1 MVVLIKNAVF
11 FFKILFWNIHF
22 FGPYLI
28 LLLATPSD
36 AEFTKTTKTG
46 RFSESSNGNN
56 KVNLLNG
63 QHLTIVSLD
72 VRFLELKF
80 GALVCNSLLLL
91 S

>member
-1 MVVLIKNAVF
+1 MLVLNIN
-11 FFKILFWNIHF
+11 FFKTF
-22 FGPYLI
+22 LI

-46 RFSESSNGNN
+46 RFSFEPPFEFESPNGNK

-72 VRFLELKF
+72 VRFLEHKLKF
-80 GALVCNSLLLL
+80 GAFVCNSLLL
-91 S
+91 